1 MSRFFEVLVI
11 RQVSAS
17 CQKGRGHTPPSSEGT
32 GKFTGMKWGNAGPL
46 QFSLRY
52 FLNGTKIKVMAEQ
65 LQIELE
71 PAKIVALDAL
81 ATQSGRRRE
90 ELVAQ
95 ALDDFL
101 ALEQQNSDAIREGL
115 DDLAAG
121 RIVPHEDVLPTIQ
134 AMRRPV

>member
-1 MSRFFEVLVI
+1 M
-11 RQVSAS
+11 
-17 CQKGRGHTPPSSEGT
+17 
-32 GKFTGMKWGNAGPL
+32 

>member
-1 MSRFFEVLVI
+1 MAVL
-11 RQVSAS
+11 
-17 CQKGRGHTPPSSEGT
+17 
-32 GKFTGMKWGNAGPL
+32 
-46 QFSLRY
+46 
-52 FLNGTKIKVMAEQ
+52 

-71 PAKIVALDAL
+71 PAKIDALDAL
-81 ATQSGRRRE
+81 ATHTGRRRE

-101 ALEQQNSDAIREGL
+101 ALEKQNIEAIREGL

-121 RIVPHEDVLPTIQ
+121 RIVPHKDMLPTIQ

>member
-1 MSRFFEVLVI
+1 MKVI
-11 RQVSAS
+11 
-17 CQKGRGHTPPSSEGT
+17 T
-32 GKFTGMKWGNAGPL
+32 
-46 QFSLRY
+46 
-52 FLNGTKIKVMAEQ
+52 EQ

-81 ATQSGRRRE
+81 AMHSGRRRE

-101 ALEQQNSDAIREGL
+101 ALEQQNVDAIREGL

-121 RIVPHEDVLPTIQ
+121 RIVPHEDVLPMIQ
-134 AMRRPV
+134 SMRRSELS

>member
-1 MSRFFEVLVI
+1 
-11 RQVSAS
+11 
-17 CQKGRGHTPPSSEGT
+17 
-32 GKFTGMKWGNAGPL
+32 
-46 QFSLRY
+46 
-52 FLNGTKIKVMAEQ
+52 MAEQ

-81 ATQSGRRRE
+81 AAHSGRRRE

-101 ALEQQNSDAIREGL
+101 ALEQQNLDAIREGL
-115 DDLAAG
+115 NDLAAG
-121 RIVPHEDVLPTIQ
+121 RTVPHEDVLPLIQ